1 MDIVLYI
8 LSFLAIVQGVISLKD
23 GRRNLKYA
31 LSYSKPGV
39 SEQTV
44 VVFCPVKGV
53 DAELEANIDS
63 LLRQSYSAYRVVFI
77 VDSETDPAFPILSA
91 RLEKTA
97 GGGEIRVAGQAE
109 NCGQK
114 VHNLIHGVASAGEE
128 SDILVFC
135 DADARFRSDWLNTLV
150 APLEDTTV
158 GAATGYRWYLASGS
172 SLPSLIRS
180 AWNTTVVGFLGPHSR
195 NFVWGGSTAIRRAT
209 FDSAQ
214 VLKHWQGALSDDYA
228 LTTAVRRAG
237 LRIVYVPGCLVAS
250 YDRCSWRQL
259 MEFTTRQIRI
269 TRVYAPRMWTLG
281 LVTYTLFNTTFL
293 WLTFRM
299 WGEWMFFL
307 PWALIYGLSIV
318 RADLRLQAAANVL
331 KDRSLARH
339 RWFYRLSPPLT
350 ALLYEWNFLRTII
363 GRRLVWKG
371 IRYTLV
377 SASETRVE
385 R

>member
-8 LSFLAIVQGVISLKD
+8 LSFLAIVQGLISLKD
-23 GRRNLKYA
+23 GRQNLKYV
-31 LSYSKPGV
+31 LSYCKPGV
-39 SEQTV
+39 SERTV

-53 DAELEANIDS
+53 DADLEANIDS
-63 LLRQSYSAYRVVFI
+63 LLRQSHSAYRVVFI

-91 RLEKTA
+91 RLGAAVGA
-97 GGGEIRVAGQAE
+97 GEVRVAGEAE

-114 VHNLIHGVASAGEE
+114 VHNLIHGVGSAGDE
-128 SDILVFC
+128 SDIFVFC
-135 DADARFRSDWLNTLV
+135 DADARFPSDWLSTLV

-158 GAATGYRWYLASGS
+158 GATTGYRWYVASGP
-172 SLPSLIRS
+172 SLPTLVRS

-195 NFVWGGSTAIRRAT
+195 NFVWGGSTAIRRVN
-209 FDSAQ
+209 FESAQ
-214 VLKHWQGALSDDYA
+214 VLEHWRGALSDDYV

-237 LRIVYVPGCLVAS
+237 LRIVYVPSCLLAS
-250 YDRCSWRQL
+250 YDRCTWRQL

-269 TRVYAPRMWTLG
+269 TRVYAPRMWALG

-293 WLTFRM
+293 WLTIRM
-299 WGEWMFFL
+299 WGEWRLFL
-307 PWALIYGLSIV
+307 LWALIYGLSIV
-318 RADLRLQAAANVL
+318 RSNLRLQAAESVL
-331 KDRSLARH
+331 KDSSLARH

-350 ALLYEWNFLRTII
+350 ALLYEWNFLCTIV

-385 R
+385 K